1 MVSKIRN
8 SLNTERLALNAN
20 NGWKYKMDLESQVL
34 RICMSSIL
42 LTIQ

>member
-1 MVSKIRN
+1 MIENNLS
-8 SLNTERLALNAN
+8 TEYLALNAN

-34 RICMSSIL
+34 RICMSGIL